1 MPDSNASIAAIEIDT
16 ITKCYHSSKK
26 PVHVKLLLLILDMYF
41 LLGINGHKDESM
53 DKQEAF
59 SNYRKKI

>member
-16 ITKCYHSSKK
+16 TQNAITVQRNQYTSSFYCY
-26 PVHVKLLLLILDMYF
+26 LGMYF

-59 SNYRKKI
+59 SNYSKKI

>member
-1 MPDSNASIAAIEIDT
+1 MLSQFKETSTRQAFIA
-16 ITKCYHSSKK
+16 
-26 PVHVKLLLLILDMYF
+26 ILGMYF

-59 SNYRKKI
+59 SNYSKKI